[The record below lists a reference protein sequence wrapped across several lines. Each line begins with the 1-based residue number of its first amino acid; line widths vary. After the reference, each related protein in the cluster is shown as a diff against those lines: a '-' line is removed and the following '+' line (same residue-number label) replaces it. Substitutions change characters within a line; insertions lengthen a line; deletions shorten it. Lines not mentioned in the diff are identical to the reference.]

1 MIDRNDFGEQKEV
14 DRITMTKN
22 EKLDHMLSLT
32 EEVNILTQRL
42 QPQATGYIQTTINTL
57 RERIDELR
65 EELSD

>member
-1 MIDRNDFGEQKEV
+1 MIDQKDFEKQKEV